1 MSQSL
6 WPVGLFLVGLCLLP
20 WGVKWLKERLPGALG
35 KQDAGSQA
43 KFVSALAV
51 GPHQRLVTVEVGPE
65 NARTVLTLGVTAQSV
80 TCLHS
85 YAKPSET
92 SECGS
97 DLLPDTQG
105 ASV

>member
-6 WPVGLFLVGLCLLP
+6 WPVALFLLVLCLLP
-20 WGVKWLKERLPGALG
+20 WGVRWLKQRLPGTLRLS
-35 KQDAGSQA
+35 DVGSHA

-65 NARTVLTLGVTAQSV
+65 SARVVLTLGVTAQSV

-85 YAKPSET
+85 YAKPAEVQKGLPFDSEST
-92 SECGS
+92 S
-97 DLLPDTQG
+97 P
-105 ASV
+105 